1 MGNCLK
7 KSESEKND
15 DKNNEENDD
24 KNKEE
29 NDDKNNEENDISI
42 EKIIENYNKQH
53 KIQINDNII
62 EKNCQKKDDI
72 KNIEIVEIYNTNN
85 QFALIRKNCIYK
97 I

>member
-7 KSESEKND
+7 KYESEKN
-15 DKNNEENDD
+15 KENDD
-24 KNKEE
+24 KNEEE
-29 NDDKNNEENDISI
+29 NDNKNKEENDISI

-53 KIQINDNII
+53 RIQINDNII